1 MAHRRIATLA
11 VAAIVSYLLLGHF
24 DPQFFLLHLYE
35 SAIYMVLLFLLMY
48 EEDQWALAVGMAAP
62 AAWLL
67 LITTTNLSGIFRQLG
82 LVLRFQTPDYPANL
96 IGGVCMLISAL
107 MFGACLYRWNQER
120 WGFRHAWSTISAIA
134 VMVGVYYGILVMWYS
149 RLVMA
154 RG

>member
-1 MAHRRIATLA
+1 MAHRRIASLA
-11 VAAIVSYLLLGHF
+11 VAAIVAFLLLSHF

-48 EEDQWALAVGMAAP
+48 EEDEWALAVGIAAP

-67 LITTTNLSGIFRQLG
+67 LIAATNLHGILRQVG
-82 LVLRFQTPDYPANL
+82 LVLHFQAPDYPANL
-96 IGGVCMLISAL
+96 IGGVCMLLAVLIFAAS
-107 MFGACLYRWNQER
+107 LYRWRQES
-120 WGFRHAWSTISAIA
+120 WGFHHAWRTVGAISVVVVI
-134 VMVGVYYGILVMWYS
+134 YYGIMVMWYS